1 MQMALVGQGL
11 VALMK
16 LQKDESGAVKLA
28 DGLSLKQDGAS
39 VVATLTV
46 PTTGAIEL
54 MKADA
59 AKKAEKK
66 AKAEND

>member
-1 MQMALVGQGL
+1 
-11 VALMK
+11 MK
-16 LQKDESGAVKLA
+16 LQKDEAGSVKLA
-28 DGLSLKQDGAS
+28 EGLSLKQNGS
-39 VVATLTV
+39 GVVVSLTV

-59 AKKAEKK
+59 AKKAQKK

>member
-1 MQMALVGQGL
+1 
-11 VALMK
+11 
-16 LQKDESGAVKLA
+16 
-28 DGLSLKQDGAS
+28 

-46 PTTGAIEL
+46 PTAGAIEL